1 MSIFINGF
9 VLDHFLPTTLFINII
24 HLFMQVADVT
34 EQLKYVSLMHQVLDK
49 QNQSFQQ
56 EILLRTTR
64 EKQLETL
71 LENQNKLEEEA
82 KELKNYKEK
91 NMVYHDQIEQYKREV
106 EHRAK
111 QILSQNFDK
120 VNQVLQVKYIW
131 NVL

>member
-1 MSIFINGF
+1 
-9 VLDHFLPTTLFINII
+9 
-24 HLFMQVADVT
+24 
-34 EQLKYVSLMHQVLDK
+34 MHQVLDK

-106 EHRAK
+106 EDRAK

>member
-1 MSIFINGF
+1 
-9 VLDHFLPTTLFINII
+9 
-24 HLFMQVADVT
+24 
-34 EQLKYVSLMHQVLDK
+34 MHQVLDK

-106 EHRAK
+106 EDRAK

-120 VNQVLQVKYIW
+120 VNQVLQINISVVCF
-131 NVL
+131 N